1 MRMHMH
7 GVVPV
12 LVVVQVVTVEVC
24 QECSEYYE
32 NQQYSR
38 KMVKFYEYW

>member
-7 GVVPV
+7 GVY
-12 LVVVQVVTVEVC
+12 LCWQVVTMEVC